1 MAGALLGRLAVPA
14 TNSSELPRL
23 LRVVEAAAL
32 LAISR
37 RHLAALIAL
46 GDVNVVRLGRC
57 VRVRRA
63 EVHRLC
69 ADAVGREIS
78 RRVRGPRLAPQG
90 RAVLREDHDC
100 GVPSPRTP
108 RGVAGRPPTAELRRS
123 AGQSS
128 RSGRFGSTR
137 DV

>member
-1 MAGALLGRLAVPA
+1 
-14 TNSSELPRL
+14 
-23 LRVVEAAAL
+23 VVEAAAL

-69 ADAVGREIS
+69 ADAVGR
-78 RRVRGPRLAPQG
+78 
-90 RAVLREDHDC
+90 
-100 GVPSPRTP
+100 
-108 RGVAGRPPTAELRRS
+108 
-123 AGQSS
+123 
-128 RSGRFGSTR
+128 
-137 DV
+137 

>member
-57 VRVRRA
+57 VRVPRA

-69 ADAVGREIS
+69 ADAVGR
-78 RRVRGPRLAPQG
+78 
-90 RAVLREDHDC
+90 
-100 GVPSPRTP
+100 
-108 RGVAGRPPTAELRRS
+108 
-123 AGQSS
+123 
-128 RSGRFGSTR
+128 
-137 DV
+137 